1 MHALVALNV
10 TYRIPASVIYI
21 TRAIPTLYVILRHG
35 RKYHSADV
43 IGGERQLRFEVP
55 KFSKELP

>member
-1 MHALVALNV
+1 V